1 MRRWNLPLVLG
12 CLLGFGLLGLLLL
25 PFVMELRHP
34 QMGQLIFWLDNVLT
48 RPPLKPGTHGFLLG
62 TDQVGRDLFARLVL
76 GARHTL
82 GIAVAVTLFRAL
94 FAVPIGLFVGWYGG
108 RANQIVSTLSAS
120 FIAIPTL
127 VFTAIFLRGLR
138 FTVTHPTDW
147 LLVYTGVMIFAG
159 LPRMVEFVRLRT
171 QEVAV
176 MPFVEAAIAVGA
188 PGRRIVSR
196 HLFPVMLGDV
206 LIMLAT
212 EMAWV
217 LLMMG
222 QLAVIGVYVGG
233 TVEVLINE
241 KSVIVEYTAEWAQ
254 MLGATRW
261 HFRTFPW
268 VPMLPAAA
276 IATAAACFHLLA
288 EGLRLRRNA
297 R

>member
-1 MRRWNLPLVLG
+1 MRRWNLPL
-12 CLLGFGLLGLLLL
+12 LLGLTLGLGLLGLLLL

-34 QMGQLIFWLDNVLT
+34 QMGQLIFWIDNVLT
-48 RPPLKPGTHGFLLG
+48 RPPLKPGTEGFLLG

-82 GIAVAVTLFRAL
+82 SIALAVTLVRAL
-94 FAVPIGLFVGWYGG
+94 FAIPIGLLVGWYGG
-108 RANQIVSTLSAS
+108 RINQVVSTLSAS

-127 VFTAIFLRGLR
+127 LFCAIFLRGLR
-138 FTVTHPTDW
+138 SIVTHPTDW
-147 LLVYTGVMIFAG
+147 LLIYTSVMVFAG
-159 LPRMVEFVRLRT
+159 LPRMVEFVRQHT
-171 QEVAV
+171 QAVAL

-188 PGRRIVSR
+188 PGHRIVSR
-196 HLFPVMLGDV
+196 HLFPIMLGDV

-233 TVEVLINE
+233 NIEVLISNRP
-241 KSVIVEYTAEWAQ
+241 VIVEYTAEWAQ

-261 HFRTFPW
+261 LYRTHPW
-268 VPMLPAAA
+268 LPMLPAAA
-276 IATAAACFHLLA
+276 IAGAGACFHLLA
-288 EGLRLRRNA
+288 EGLRLRRLS
-297 R
+297 